1 MPPQHSPG
9 EPQPGPG
16 LKCSLQKSKRL
27 PSFRVFPKWASSSW
41 VVVVQSQSCVQLFAA
56 CHGLQHAMDCST
68 PGFPVLYCLLEFA
81 QTHVHSV
88 SEAILRPVAISF
100 NHCASPI
107 SKTGLDGP
115 CWWMEAPKPCTSV
128 CVFQHILL

>member
-1 MPPQHSPG
+1 MPPQHSPS

-56 CHGLQHAMDCST
+56 CHGLQHAMDCSAPWT
-68 PGFPVLYCLLEFA
+68 AARQASLSFTVSWSLLKFTSIESMMPSNHLILCHFFLLLPSIFPALGSFSNELA
-81 QTHVHSV
+81 
-88 SEAILRPVAISF
+88 LR
-100 NHCASPI
+100 NR
-107 SKTGLDGP
+107 
-115 CWWMEAPKPCTSV
+115 
-128 CVFQHILL
+128 